1 MTQRPTPNT
10 TTAPAAAP
18 AAPAAVVTA
27 SRAVVPVPTVPLPL
41 VRAFSTKKPGSSGN
55 GPSVAARLVRLA
67 AALGVSVLLVSALA
81 GVAVAWTVHSNAK
94 ILDVVVPLSEL
105 DRQRISATLDRF
117 GHTWNTSHLDTKR
130 IWAATKAGQLSWALL
145 MLLTS
150 EEEGSTEAA
159 RSFDLSDVDDDVI
172 PMSVSRAFILKRLS
186 SQCANGSEYSSGAEL
201 LSNTQIGSDQVD
213 PWQASAKVEDI
224 NLAKE
229 LDFTEDHDVGASDGA
244 ESESRVHSAKK
255 RARTSQRR
263 HNDGSQGKASAE
275 EAVAL
280 EMLSSVLAPFLS
292 ICQRASSRMMP
303 AAFQDE
309 DWSSTQTAD
318 KVRAVDWII
327 GAIHAVAAFR
337 LLTPTKEFK
346 SPGTKSCFKGKD
358 PTALGV
364 RMPWGTRADQLFAAM
379 DLDGSKRIGRA
390 ELLEWLRLLRAS
402 RKVVAVAEAA
412 MDAGERSNKDFLSI
426 YTEAV
431 LPLAS
436 VDLDDKVDELLAKTS
451 SGTLTLADVDV
462 AFMHELQEILMGTNE
477 ETSLHAQASESEF
490 LVNN

>member
-1 MTQRPTPNT
+1 MLSQFGRAVRAQGRAVSRGVVRVRALTRTVSSNNSAPPRTIPPL
-10 TTAPAAAP
+10 TAALTRSGLGLHAWPAAP

-292 ICQRASSRMMP
+292 ICQRASSVTAKSFFLSLFDASTILNCMCVTEFSNDVVCFSMQRMMP

-358 PTALGV
+358 PT
-364 RMPWGTRADQLFAAM
+364 GTPR
-379 DLDGSKRIGRA
+379 
-390 ELLEWLRLLRAS
+390 
-402 RKVVAVAEAA
+402 
-412 MDAGERSNKDFLSI
+412 N
-426 YTEAV
+426 
-431 LPLAS
+431 
-436 VDLDDKVDELLAKTS
+436 
-451 SGTLTLADVDV
+451 
-462 AFMHELQEILMGTNE
+462 
-477 ETSLHAQASESEF
+477 
-490 LVNN
+490 